1 MRIEM
6 PYEAEW
12 IIDNIRSH
20 GYEAFIVGGCV
31 RDAVLG
37 RIPGDWDITTSAKP
51 EQVKEIFGKTVDTGL
66 KHGTVTIIKHGS
78 GYEVTTYRI
87 DGEYL
92 DGRHPETV
100 EFTPD
105 LREDLK
111 RRDFT
116 INAMAY
122 SHETGIVDEFEG
134 MEDLKRRVIRCVGCA
149 KDRFT
154 EDALRILRAVRF
166 AAQLDFVIEDETYK
180 AIAEIAPNLVHVSKE
195 RIQVE
200 LTKLLLSDHPE
211 KIWMVDATGIAEYV
225 TPGFTEVFER
235 ELESRNSMDP
245 LKECWAGIAALP
257 ADKSHRW
264 AGFLRHMT
272 AEQAVKILRGL
283 KLDNDTIGNVKNMI
297 TAFQAPLTVDK
308 VEIRR
313 LLSRVTEYQFLGA
326 MQLKKLD
333 GDETVP
339 GILRLFEEIKEAG
352 DCVSLKQLAVNG
364 GDLLAK
370 GLEKGKQIGDG
381 LMYLLNLVLEKP
393 ELNKREKAILRF
405 IEKQI
410 MTQGYPPSVR
420 EIGKAV
426 GLSSTAT
433 VHGYLSK
440 LDEKGYIK
448 KQDKKGRTLRLLK
461 GGSGE
466 EKKTSSKEFYTQ
478 KELVEV
484 PIIGKITA
492 GEPILAVE
500 NVTDTFP
507 IPVDFVGNSESFML
521 TVRGESMIESGIL
534 DGDYILVKR
543 QNMANNGEI
552 VVALI
557 GDEAT
562 VKTFYK
568 EKDHI
573 RLQPENSTMDPIIVP
588 TCEILGKVAGVFR
601 KM

>member
-66 KHGTVTIIKHGS
+66 KHGTVTIIKHGK

-149 KDRFT
+149 DDRFT

-180 AIAEIAPNLVHVSKE
+180 AIVKIAPNLTHVSKE

-211 KIWMVDATGIAEYV
+211 KIWMVDETGIADYV
-225 TPGFTEVFER
+225 TSGFPEVFER
-235 ELESRNSMDP
+235 ELERENAHAAGRSETLGKCGCSTDGTSREA
-245 LKECWAGIAALP
+245 LKECWTGLGALP

-272 AEQAVKILRGL
+272 PEQAVKILRGL
-283 KLDNDTIGNVKNMI
+283 KLDNDTIGNVKSMVM
-297 TAFQAPLTVDK
+297 AFQTPLAVDK
-308 VEIRR
+308 VQIRK

-339 GILRLFEEIKEAG
+339 ELLRLFEEIRENG

-364 GDLLAK
+364 GDLLQQ

-381 LMYLLNLVLEKP
+381 LRYLLNLVLEEP
-393 ELNKREKAILRF
+393 ELNKKDILLEKINQF
-405 IEKQI
+405 
-410 MTQGYPPSVR
+410 
-420 EIGKAV
+420 
-426 GLSSTAT
+426 
-433 VHGYLSK
+433 
-440 LDEKGYIK
+440 K
-448 KQDKKGRTLRLLK
+448 K
-461 GGSGE
+461 
-466 EKKTSSKEFYTQ
+466 
-478 KELVEV
+478 
-484 PIIGKITA
+484 I
-492 GEPILAVE
+492 
-500 NVTDTFP
+500 
-507 IPVDFVGNSESFML
+507 
-521 TVRGESMIESGIL
+521 
-534 DGDYILVKR
+534 
-543 QNMANNGEI
+543 
-552 VVALI
+552 
-557 GDEAT
+557 
-562 VKTFYK
+562 
-568 EKDHI
+568 
-573 RLQPENSTMDPIIVP
+573 
-588 TCEILGKVAGVFR
+588 
-601 KM
+601 

>member
-1 MRIEM
+1 M

-134 MEDLKRRVIRCVGCA
+134 MEDLKRQVIRCVGCA

-211 KIWMVDATGIAEYV
+211 KIWMVDATGIADYV
-225 TPGFTEVFER
+225 TSGFPEVFER
-235 ELESRNSMDP
+235 ELERENSHNAGENETPGTSGCLVDGASRDA
-245 LKECWAGIAALP
+245 LKECWIGLAALP

-297 TAFQAPLTVDK
+297 MAFQAPLAVDK

-393 ELNKREKAILRF
+393 ELNKKDILLEKINQF
-405 IEKQI
+405 
-410 MTQGYPPSVR
+410 
-420 EIGKAV
+420 
-426 GLSSTAT
+426 
-433 VHGYLSK
+433 
-440 LDEKGYIK
+440 
-448 KQDKKGRTLRLLK
+448 
-461 GGSGE
+461 
-466 EKKTSSKEFYTQ
+466 
-478 KELVEV
+478 
-484 PIIGKITA
+484 
-492 GEPILAVE
+492 
-500 NVTDTFP
+500 
-507 IPVDFVGNSESFML
+507 
-521 TVRGESMIESGIL
+521 
-534 DGDYILVKR
+534 
-543 QNMANNGEI
+543 
-552 VVALI
+552 
-557 GDEAT
+557 
-562 VKTFYK
+562 K
-568 EKDHI
+568 EK
-573 RLQPENSTMDPIIVP
+573 
-588 TCEILGKVAGVFR
+588 
-601 KM
+601 

>member
-66 KHGTVTIIKHGS
+66 KHGTVTIIKHGK

-149 KDRFT
+149 GDRFT

-180 AIAEIAPNLVHVSKE
+180 AIVKIAPNLTHVSKE

-211 KIWMVDATGIAEYV
+211 KIWMVDETGIADYV
-225 TPGFTEVFER
+225 TSGFPEVFER
-235 ELESRNSMDP
+235 ELERENSHNAGENETPGTCGCLVAGASREA
-245 LKECWAGIAALP
+245 LKECWTGLAALP

-272 AEQAVKILRGL
+272 PEQAVKILRGL
-283 KLDNDTIGNVKNMI
+283 KLDNDTIGNVRSMVM
-297 TAFQAPLTVDK
+297 AFQAPLAVDK
-308 VEIRR
+308 VQIRK

-339 GILRLFEEIKEAG
+339 ELLRLFEEIREAG

-364 GDLLAK
+364 GDLLQQ

-381 LMYLLNLVLEKP
+381 LMYLLNIVLEEP
-393 ELNKREKAILRF
+393 ELN
-405 IEKQI
+405 
-410 MTQGYPPSVR
+410 
-420 EIGKAV
+420 
-426 GLSSTAT
+426 
-433 VHGYLSK
+433 
-440 LDEKGYIK
+440 
-448 KQDKKGRTLRLLK
+448 
-461 GGSGE
+461 
-466 EKKTSSKEFYTQ
+466 
-478 KELVEV
+478 
-484 PIIGKITA
+484 
-492 GEPILAVE
+492 
-500 NVTDTFP
+500 
-507 IPVDFVGNSESFML
+507 
-521 TVRGESMIESGIL
+521 
-534 DGDYILVKR
+534 
-543 QNMANNGEI
+543 
-552 VVALI
+552 
-557 GDEAT
+557 
-562 VKTFYK
+562 
-568 EKDHI
+568 EKD
-573 RLQPENSTMDPIIVP
+573 
-588 TCEILGKVAGVFR
+588 ILLEKINQF
-601 KM
+601 KKI

>member
-1 MRIEM
+1 M

-211 KIWMVDATGIAEYV
+211 KIWMVDATGIADYV
-225 TPGFTEVFER
+225 TSGFPEVFER
-235 ELESRNSMDP
+235 ELERENSHHAGENETPGTSGCLVDGASRDA
-245 LKECWAGIAALP
+245 LKECWIGLAALP

-297 TAFQAPLTVDK
+297 TAFQAPLAVDK

-370 GLEKGKQIGDG
+370 GLVKGKQIGDG

-393 ELNKREKAILRF
+393 ELNKKDILLEKINQF
-405 IEKQI
+405 
-410 MTQGYPPSVR
+410 
-420 EIGKAV
+420 
-426 GLSSTAT
+426 
-433 VHGYLSK
+433 
-440 LDEKGYIK
+440 
-448 KQDKKGRTLRLLK
+448 
-461 GGSGE
+461 
-466 EKKTSSKEFYTQ
+466 
-478 KELVEV
+478 
-484 PIIGKITA
+484 
-492 GEPILAVE
+492 
-500 NVTDTFP
+500 
-507 IPVDFVGNSESFML
+507 
-521 TVRGESMIESGIL
+521 
-534 DGDYILVKR
+534 
-543 QNMANNGEI
+543 
-552 VVALI
+552 
-557 GDEAT
+557 
-562 VKTFYK
+562 K
-568 EKDHI
+568 EK
-573 RLQPENSTMDPIIVP
+573 
-588 TCEILGKVAGVFR
+588 
-601 KM
+601 

>member
-66 KHGTVTIIKHGS
+66 KHGTVTIIKHGK

-149 KDRFT
+149 GDRFT

-180 AIAEIAPNLVHVSKE
+180 AIVKIAPNLTHVSKE

-211 KIWMVDATGIAEYV
+211 KIWMVDETGIADYV
-225 TPGFTEVFER
+225 TSGFPEVFER
-235 ELESRNSMDP
+235 ELERENSHNAGENETPGKCGCLVDGASRDA
-245 LKECWAGIAALP
+245 LKECWTGLAALP

-272 AEQAVKILRGL
+272 PEQAVKILRGL
-283 KLDNDTIGNVKNMI
+283 KLDNDTIGNVKSMVM
-297 TAFQAPLTVDK
+297 AFQAPLAVDK
-308 VEIRR
+308 VQIRK
-313 LLSRVTEYQFLGA
+313 LLSRVTEYQFLGV

-339 GILRLFEEIKEAG
+339 ELLQFFEEIREAG

-364 GDLLAK
+364 GDLLQQ

-381 LMYLLNLVLEKP
+381 LMYLLNLVLEEPK
-393 ELNKREKAILRF
+393 LNKKDILLEKINQF
-405 IEKQI
+405 
-410 MTQGYPPSVR
+410 
-420 EIGKAV
+420 
-426 GLSSTAT
+426 
-433 VHGYLSK
+433 
-440 LDEKGYIK
+440 K
-448 KQDKKGRTLRLLK
+448 K
-461 GGSGE
+461 
-466 EKKTSSKEFYTQ
+466 
-478 KELVEV
+478 
-484 PIIGKITA
+484 I
-492 GEPILAVE
+492 
-500 NVTDTFP
+500 
-507 IPVDFVGNSESFML
+507 
-521 TVRGESMIESGIL
+521 
-534 DGDYILVKR
+534 
-543 QNMANNGEI
+543 
-552 VVALI
+552 
-557 GDEAT
+557 
-562 VKTFYK
+562 
-568 EKDHI
+568 
-573 RLQPENSTMDPIIVP
+573 
-588 TCEILGKVAGVFR
+588 
-601 KM
+601 

>member
-66 KHGTVTIIKHGS
+66 KHGTVTIIKHGK

-134 MEDLKRRVIRCVGCA
+134 MEDLKRRVIRCVGRA
-149 KDRFT
+149 GDRFT

-180 AIAEIAPNLVHVSKE
+180 AIVKIAPNLTHVSKE

-211 KIWMVDATGIAEYV
+211 KIWMVDETGIADYV
-225 TPGFTEVFER
+225 TSGFPEVFER
-235 ELESRNSMDP
+235 ELERENSHNAGENETPGKCGCLVDGASRDA
-245 LKECWAGIAALP
+245 LKECWTGLAALP

-272 AEQAVKILRGL
+272 PEQAVKILRGL
-283 KLDNDTIGNVKNMI
+283 KLDNDTIGNVKSMVM
-297 TAFQAPLTVDK
+297 AFQAPLAVDK
-308 VEIRR
+308 AQIRK

-339 GILRLFEEIKEAG
+339 ELLQLFEEIREAG

-364 GDLLAK
+364 GDLLQQ

-381 LMYLLNLVLEKP
+381 LMYLLNLVLEEPK
-393 ELNKREKAILRF
+393 LNKKDILLEKINQF
-405 IEKQI
+405 
-410 MTQGYPPSVR
+410 
-420 EIGKAV
+420 
-426 GLSSTAT
+426 
-433 VHGYLSK
+433 
-440 LDEKGYIK
+440 K
-448 KQDKKGRTLRLLK
+448 K
-461 GGSGE
+461 
-466 EKKTSSKEFYTQ
+466 
-478 KELVEV
+478 
-484 PIIGKITA
+484 I
-492 GEPILAVE
+492 
-500 NVTDTFP
+500 
-507 IPVDFVGNSESFML
+507 
-521 TVRGESMIESGIL
+521 
-534 DGDYILVKR
+534 
-543 QNMANNGEI
+543 
-552 VVALI
+552 
-557 GDEAT
+557 
-562 VKTFYK
+562 
-568 EKDHI
+568 
-573 RLQPENSTMDPIIVP
+573 
-588 TCEILGKVAGVFR
+588 
-601 KM
+601 

>member
-1 MRIEM
+1 M

-134 MEDLKRRVIRCVGCA
+134 MEDLNRRVIRCVGCA

-166 AAQLDFVIEDETYK
+166 AAQLDFVIENETYK

-235 ELESRNSMDP
+235 ELESRSSRDL

-264 AGFLRHMT
+264 AGFLRHMMP
-272 AEQAVKILRGL
+272 EQAVKILRGL

-297 TAFQAPLTVDK
+297 TAFQAPLAVDK

-339 GILRLFEEIKEAG
+339 GILQLFEEIKEAG

-393 ELNKREKAILRF
+393 ELNKKDILL
-405 IEKQI
+405 E
-410 MTQGYPPSVR
+410 
-420 EIGKAV
+420 
-426 GLSSTAT
+426 
-433 VHGYLSK
+433 
-440 LDEKGYIK
+440 
-448 KQDKKGRTLRLLK
+448 
-461 GGSGE
+461 
-466 EKKTSSKEFYTQ
+466 
-478 KELVEV
+478 
-484 PIIGKITA
+484 KITQ
-492 GEPILAVE
+492 
-500 NVTDTFP
+500 F
-507 IPVDFVGNSESFML
+507 
-521 TVRGESMIESGIL
+521 
-534 DGDYILVKR
+534 
-543 QNMANNGEI
+543 
-552 VVALI
+552 
-557 GDEAT
+557 
-562 VKTFYK
+562 K
-568 EKDHI
+568 EK
-573 RLQPENSTMDPIIVP
+573 
-588 TCEILGKVAGVFR
+588 
-601 KM
+601 

>member
-37 RIPGDWDITTSAKP
+37 RVPGDWDITTSAKP
-51 EQVKEIFGKTVDTGL
+51 EKVKEIFGKTVDTGL

-100 EFTPD
+100 KFTSD
-105 LREDLK
+105 LKEDLK

-166 AAQLDFVIEDETYK
+166 AAQLDFVIEDETYQ
-180 AIAEIAPNLVHVSKE
+180 AIAEIAPNLTHVSKE

-211 KIWMVDATGIAEYV
+211 KIWMVDETGIAEHV
-225 TPGFTEVFER
+225 TAGFPEVSER
-235 ELESRNSMDP
+235 ELEREAMRVEKKESQDECAGSENGTSRDV

-272 AEQAVKILRGL
+272 PEQAVKILRGL

-297 TAFQAPLTVDK
+297 TAFQAPLAVDK

-333 GDETVP
+333 GDQTVP
-339 GILRLFEEIKEAG
+339 EVLRLFEEIKEAG

-393 ELNKREKAILRF
+393 ELNKKDILLEKIDQF
-405 IEKQI
+405 IEK
-410 MTQGYPPSVR
+410 
-420 EIGKAV
+420 
-426 GLSSTAT
+426 
-433 VHGYLSK
+433 
-440 LDEKGYIK
+440 
-448 KQDKKGRTLRLLK
+448 
-461 GGSGE
+461 
-466 EKKTSSKEFYTQ
+466 
-478 KELVEV
+478 
-484 PIIGKITA
+484 
-492 GEPILAVE
+492 
-500 NVTDTFP
+500 
-507 IPVDFVGNSESFML
+507 
-521 TVRGESMIESGIL
+521 
-534 DGDYILVKR
+534 
-543 QNMANNGEI
+543 
-552 VVALI
+552 
-557 GDEAT
+557 
-562 VKTFYK
+562 
-568 EKDHI
+568 
-573 RLQPENSTMDPIIVP
+573 
-588 TCEILGKVAGVFR
+588 
-601 KM
+601 

>member
-1 MRIEM
+1 M

-211 KIWMVDATGIAEYV
+211 KIWMVDETGIADYV
-225 TPGFTEVFER
+225 TSGFPEVFER
-235 ELESRNSMDP
+235 ELERENSHNAGENETPGTSGCLVDGASRDA
-245 LKECWAGIAALP
+245 LKECWIGLAALP

-272 AEQAVKILRGL
+272 PEQAVKILREL
-283 KLDNDTIGNVKNMI
+283 KLDNDTIGNVKSMVMV
-297 TAFQAPLTVDK
+297 FQAPLAVDK

-393 ELNKREKAILRF
+393 ELNKKDILLEKINQF
-405 IEKQI
+405 
-410 MTQGYPPSVR
+410 
-420 EIGKAV
+420 
-426 GLSSTAT
+426 
-433 VHGYLSK
+433 
-440 LDEKGYIK
+440 
-448 KQDKKGRTLRLLK
+448 
-461 GGSGE
+461 
-466 EKKTSSKEFYTQ
+466 
-478 KELVEV
+478 
-484 PIIGKITA
+484 
-492 GEPILAVE
+492 
-500 NVTDTFP
+500 
-507 IPVDFVGNSESFML
+507 
-521 TVRGESMIESGIL
+521 
-534 DGDYILVKR
+534 
-543 QNMANNGEI
+543 
-552 VVALI
+552 
-557 GDEAT
+557 
-562 VKTFYK
+562 K
-568 EKDHI
+568 EK
-573 RLQPENSTMDPIIVP
+573 
-588 TCEILGKVAGVFR
+588 
-601 KM
+601 

>member
-66 KHGTVTIIKHGS
+66 KHGTVTIIKHGK

-149 KDRFT
+149 DDRFT

-180 AIAEIAPNLVHVSKE
+180 AIVKIAPNLTHVSKE

-211 KIWMVDATGIAEYV
+211 KIWMVDETGIADYV
-225 TPGFTEVFER
+225 TSGFPEVFER
-235 ELESRNSMDP
+235 ELERENAHAAGRSEALGKCGCSTDGTSREA
-245 LKECWAGIAALP
+245 LKECWTGLAALP

-272 AEQAVKILRGL
+272 PEQAVKILRGL
-283 KLDNDTIGNVKNMI
+283 KLDNDTIGNVKSMVM
-297 TAFQAPLTVDK
+297 AFQTPLAVDK
-308 VEIRR
+308 IEIRK

-339 GILRLFEEIKEAG
+339 ELLRLFEEIKEAG

-364 GDLLAK
+364 GDLLQQ

-381 LMYLLNLVLEKP
+381 LMYLLNLVLEEP
-393 ELNKREKAILRF
+393 ELNKKDILLEKINQF
-405 IEKQI
+405 
-410 MTQGYPPSVR
+410 
-420 EIGKAV
+420 
-426 GLSSTAT
+426 
-433 VHGYLSK
+433 
-440 LDEKGYIK
+440 K
-448 KQDKKGRTLRLLK
+448 K
-461 GGSGE
+461 
-466 EKKTSSKEFYTQ
+466 
-478 KELVEV
+478 
-484 PIIGKITA
+484 I
-492 GEPILAVE
+492 
-500 NVTDTFP
+500 
-507 IPVDFVGNSESFML
+507 
-521 TVRGESMIESGIL
+521 
-534 DGDYILVKR
+534 
-543 QNMANNGEI
+543 
-552 VVALI
+552 
-557 GDEAT
+557 
-562 VKTFYK
+562 
-568 EKDHI
+568 
-573 RLQPENSTMDPIIVP
+573 
-588 TCEILGKVAGVFR
+588 
-601 KM
+601 

>member
-1 MRIEM
+1 M

-180 AIAEIAPNLVHVSKE
+180 AISEIAPNLVHVSKE

-225 TPGFTEVFER
+225 MPGFTEVFER
-235 ELESRNSMDP
+235 ELESRSSRDP

-352 DCVSLKQLAVNG
+352 DFCIG
-364 GDLLAK
+364 GAC
-370 GLEKGKQIGDG
+370 
-381 LMYLLNLVLEKP
+381 YP
-393 ELNKREKAILRF
+393 E
-405 IEKQI
+405 
-410 MTQGYPPSVR
+410 
-420 EIGKAV
+420 
-426 GLSSTAT
+426 
-433 VHGYLSK
+433 
-440 LDEKGYIK
+440 
-448 KQDKKGRTLRLLK
+448 
-461 GGSGE
+461 
-466 EKKTSSKEFYTQ
+466 
-478 KELVEV
+478 
-484 PIIGKITA
+484 
-492 GEPILAVE
+492 
-500 NVTDTFP
+500 
-507 IPVDFVGNSESFML
+507 
-521 TVRGESMIESGIL
+521 
-534 DGDYILVKR
+534 
-543 QNMANNGEI
+543 
-552 VVALI
+552 
-557 GDEAT
+557 
-562 VKTFYK
+562 
-568 EKDHI
+568 
-573 RLQPENSTMDPIIVP
+573 
-588 TCEILGKVAGVFR
+588 
-601 KM
+601 

>member
-211 KIWMVDATGIAEYV
+211 KIWMVDVTGIADYV
-225 TPGFTEVFER
+225 TSGFPEVFER
-235 ELESRNSMDP
+235 ELERENSHNAGENETPGTSGCLVDGASRDA
-245 LKECWAGIAALP
+245 LKECWIGLAALP

-297 TAFQAPLTVDK
+297 TAFQAPLAVDK

-393 ELNKREKAILRF
+393 ELNKKDILLEKINQF
-405 IEKQI
+405 
-410 MTQGYPPSVR
+410 
-420 EIGKAV
+420 
-426 GLSSTAT
+426 
-433 VHGYLSK
+433 
-440 LDEKGYIK
+440 
-448 KQDKKGRTLRLLK
+448 
-461 GGSGE
+461 
-466 EKKTSSKEFYTQ
+466 
-478 KELVEV
+478 
-484 PIIGKITA
+484 
-492 GEPILAVE
+492 
-500 NVTDTFP
+500 
-507 IPVDFVGNSESFML
+507 
-521 TVRGESMIESGIL
+521 
-534 DGDYILVKR
+534 
-543 QNMANNGEI
+543 
-552 VVALI
+552 
-557 GDEAT
+557 
-562 VKTFYK
+562 K
-568 EKDHI
+568 EK
-573 RLQPENSTMDPIIVP
+573 
-588 TCEILGKVAGVFR
+588 
-601 KM
+601 

>member
-105 LREDLK
+105 LREYLK

-211 KIWMVDATGIAEYV
+211 KIWMVDATGIADYV
-225 TPGFTEVFER
+225 TSGFPEVFER
-235 ELESRNSMDP
+235 ELERENSHHAGENETPGTSGCLVDGASRDA
-245 LKECWAGIAALP
+245 LKECWIGLAALP

-297 TAFQAPLTVDK
+297 MAFQAPLAVDK

-393 ELNKREKAILRF
+393 ELNKKDILLEKINQF
-405 IEKQI
+405 
-410 MTQGYPPSVR
+410 
-420 EIGKAV
+420 
-426 GLSSTAT
+426 
-433 VHGYLSK
+433 
-440 LDEKGYIK
+440 
-448 KQDKKGRTLRLLK
+448 
-461 GGSGE
+461 
-466 EKKTSSKEFYTQ
+466 
-478 KELVEV
+478 
-484 PIIGKITA
+484 
-492 GEPILAVE
+492 
-500 NVTDTFP
+500 
-507 IPVDFVGNSESFML
+507 
-521 TVRGESMIESGIL
+521 
-534 DGDYILVKR
+534 
-543 QNMANNGEI
+543 
-552 VVALI
+552 
-557 GDEAT
+557 
-562 VKTFYK
+562 K
-568 EKDHI
+568 EK
-573 RLQPENSTMDPIIVP
+573 
-588 TCEILGKVAGVFR
+588 
-601 KM
+601 

>member
-211 KIWMVDATGIAEYV
+211 KIWMVDATGIADYV
-225 TPGFTEVFER
+225 TSGFPEVFER
-235 ELESRNSMDP
+235 ELERENSHNAGENETPGTSGCLVDGASRDA
-245 LKECWAGIAALP
+245 LKECWIGLAALP

-297 TAFQAPLTVDK
+297 TAFQAPLAVDK

-352 DCVSLKQLAVNG
+352 DYVSLKQLAVNG

-393 ELNKREKAILRF
+393 ELNKKDILLEKINQF
-405 IEKQI
+405 
-410 MTQGYPPSVR
+410 
-420 EIGKAV
+420 
-426 GLSSTAT
+426 
-433 VHGYLSK
+433 
-440 LDEKGYIK
+440 
-448 KQDKKGRTLRLLK
+448 
-461 GGSGE
+461 
-466 EKKTSSKEFYTQ
+466 
-478 KELVEV
+478 
-484 PIIGKITA
+484 
-492 GEPILAVE
+492 
-500 NVTDTFP
+500 
-507 IPVDFVGNSESFML
+507 
-521 TVRGESMIESGIL
+521 
-534 DGDYILVKR
+534 
-543 QNMANNGEI
+543 
-552 VVALI
+552 
-557 GDEAT
+557 
-562 VKTFYK
+562 K
-568 EKDHI
+568 EK
-573 RLQPENSTMDPIIVP
+573 
-588 TCEILGKVAGVFR
+588 
-601 KM
+601 

>member
-1 MRIEM
+1 M

-31 RDAVLG
+31 RDAALG

-297 TAFQAPLTVDK
+297 TAFQAPLAVDK

-326 MQLKKLD
+326 MQLKRLD

-339 GILRLFEEIKEAG
+339 GILRLFEEIKEEG

-393 ELNKREKAILRF
+393 ELNKKDILLEKINQF
-405 IEKQI
+405 
-410 MTQGYPPSVR
+410 
-420 EIGKAV
+420 
-426 GLSSTAT
+426 
-433 VHGYLSK
+433 
-440 LDEKGYIK
+440 
-448 KQDKKGRTLRLLK
+448 
-461 GGSGE
+461 
-466 EKKTSSKEFYTQ
+466 
-478 KELVEV
+478 
-484 PIIGKITA
+484 
-492 GEPILAVE
+492 
-500 NVTDTFP
+500 
-507 IPVDFVGNSESFML
+507 
-521 TVRGESMIESGIL
+521 
-534 DGDYILVKR
+534 
-543 QNMANNGEI
+543 
-552 VVALI
+552 
-557 GDEAT
+557 
-562 VKTFYK
+562 K
-568 EKDHI
+568 EK
-573 RLQPENSTMDPIIVP
+573 
-588 TCEILGKVAGVFR
+588 
-601 KM
+601 

>member
-211 KIWMVDATGIAEYV
+211 KIWMVDVTGIADYV
-225 TPGFTEVFER
+225 TSGFPEVFER
-235 ELESRNSMDP
+235 ELERENSHNAGENETPGTSGCLVDGASRDA
-245 LKECWAGIAALP
+245 LKECWIGLAALP

-297 TAFQAPLTVDK
+297 MAFQAPLAVDK

-393 ELNKREKAILRF
+393 ELNKKDILLEKINQF
-405 IEKQI
+405 
-410 MTQGYPPSVR
+410 
-420 EIGKAV
+420 
-426 GLSSTAT
+426 
-433 VHGYLSK
+433 
-440 LDEKGYIK
+440 
-448 KQDKKGRTLRLLK
+448 
-461 GGSGE
+461 
-466 EKKTSSKEFYTQ
+466 
-478 KELVEV
+478 
-484 PIIGKITA
+484 
-492 GEPILAVE
+492 
-500 NVTDTFP
+500 
-507 IPVDFVGNSESFML
+507 
-521 TVRGESMIESGIL
+521 
-534 DGDYILVKR
+534 
-543 QNMANNGEI
+543 
-552 VVALI
+552 
-557 GDEAT
+557 
-562 VKTFYK
+562 K
-568 EKDHI
+568 EK
-573 RLQPENSTMDPIIVP
+573 
-588 TCEILGKVAGVFR
+588 
-601 KM
+601 

>member
-297 TAFQAPLTVDK
+297 MAFQAPLAVDK

-339 GILRLFEEIKEAG
+339 GILRLFEEIKESG

-370 GLEKGKQIGDG
+370 GLVKGKQIGDG

-393 ELNKREKAILRF
+393 ELNKKDILLEKINQF
-405 IEKQI
+405 
-410 MTQGYPPSVR
+410 
-420 EIGKAV
+420 
-426 GLSSTAT
+426 
-433 VHGYLSK
+433 
-440 LDEKGYIK
+440 
-448 KQDKKGRTLRLLK
+448 
-461 GGSGE
+461 
-466 EKKTSSKEFYTQ
+466 
-478 KELVEV
+478 
-484 PIIGKITA
+484 
-492 GEPILAVE
+492 
-500 NVTDTFP
+500 
-507 IPVDFVGNSESFML
+507 
-521 TVRGESMIESGIL
+521 
-534 DGDYILVKR
+534 
-543 QNMANNGEI
+543 
-552 VVALI
+552 
-557 GDEAT
+557 
-562 VKTFYK
+562 K
-568 EKDHI
+568 EK
-573 RLQPENSTMDPIIVP
+573 
-588 TCEILGKVAGVFR
+588 
-601 KM
+601 

>member
-37 RIPGDWDITTSAKP
+37 RVPGDWDITTSAKP
-51 EQVKEIFGKTVDTGL
+51 EKVKEIFGKTVDTGL

-105 LREDLK
+105 LKEDLK

-166 AAQLDFVIEDETYK
+166 AAQLDFVIEDETYR
-180 AIAEIAPNLVHVSKE
+180 AIAEIAPNLTHVSKE

-235 ELESRNSMDP
+235 ELEREAARAEKKESQDECAGSENGISRDV
-245 LKECWAGIAALP
+245 LKECWVGIAALP
-257 ADKSHRW
+257 VDKSHRW
-264 AGFLRHMT
+264 GGFLRHMT
-272 AEQAVKILRGL
+272 PEQAVKILRGL

-297 TAFQAPLTVDK
+297 TAFQAPLAVDK
-308 VEIRR
+308 VEIRK

-333 GDETVP
+333 RDQTVP
-339 GILRLFEEIKEAG
+339 EILRLFEEIKEAG

-364 GDLLAK
+364 GDLLQK

-393 ELNKREKAILRF
+393 ELNKKDILLEKIEQF
-405 IEKQI
+405 IRNQ
-410 MTQGYPPSVR
+410 
-420 EIGKAV
+420 
-426 GLSSTAT
+426 TA
-433 VHGYLSK
+433 
-440 LDEKGYIK
+440 E
-448 KQDKKGRTLRLLK
+448 
-461 GGSGE
+461 
-466 EKKTSSKEFYTQ
+466 
-478 KELVEV
+478 
-484 PIIGKITA
+484 
-492 GEPILAVE
+492 
-500 NVTDTFP
+500 
-507 IPVDFVGNSESFML
+507 
-521 TVRGESMIESGIL
+521 
-534 DGDYILVKR
+534 
-543 QNMANNGEI
+543 
-552 VVALI
+552 
-557 GDEAT
+557 
-562 VKTFYK
+562 
-568 EKDHI
+568 
-573 RLQPENSTMDPIIVP
+573 
-588 TCEILGKVAGVFR
+588 
-601 KM
+601 

>member
-1 MRIEM
+1 M

-166 AAQLDFVIEDETYK
+166 AAQLDFVIENETYK

-235 ELESRNSMDP
+235 ELESRSSRDL

-264 AGFLRHMT
+264 AGFLRHMMP
-272 AEQAVKILRGL
+272 EQAVKILRGL

-297 TAFQAPLTVDK
+297 TAFQAPLAVNK

-339 GILRLFEEIKEAG
+339 GILQLFEEIKEAG

-393 ELNKREKAILRF
+393 ELNKKDILLEKINQF
-405 IEKQI
+405 
-410 MTQGYPPSVR
+410 
-420 EIGKAV
+420 
-426 GLSSTAT
+426 
-433 VHGYLSK
+433 
-440 LDEKGYIK
+440 
-448 KQDKKGRTLRLLK
+448 
-461 GGSGE
+461 
-466 EKKTSSKEFYTQ
+466 
-478 KELVEV
+478 
-484 PIIGKITA
+484 
-492 GEPILAVE
+492 
-500 NVTDTFP
+500 
-507 IPVDFVGNSESFML
+507 
-521 TVRGESMIESGIL
+521 
-534 DGDYILVKR
+534 
-543 QNMANNGEI
+543 
-552 VVALI
+552 
-557 GDEAT
+557 
-562 VKTFYK
+562 K
-568 EKDHI
+568 EK
-573 RLQPENSTMDPIIVP
+573 
-588 TCEILGKVAGVFR
+588 
-601 KM
+601 

>member
-166 AAQLDFVIEDETYK
+166 AAQLDFVIENETYK

-235 ELESRNSMDP
+235 ELESRSSGDL

-264 AGFLRHMT
+264 AGFLRHMMPD
-272 AEQAVKILRGL
+272 QAVKILRGL

-297 TAFQAPLTVDK
+297 TAFQAPLAVDK

-339 GILRLFEEIKEAG
+339 GILQLFEEIKEAG

-393 ELNKREKAILRF
+393 ELNKKDILLEKINQF
-405 IEKQI
+405 
-410 MTQGYPPSVR
+410 
-420 EIGKAV
+420 
-426 GLSSTAT
+426 
-433 VHGYLSK
+433 
-440 LDEKGYIK
+440 
-448 KQDKKGRTLRLLK
+448 
-461 GGSGE
+461 
-466 EKKTSSKEFYTQ
+466 
-478 KELVEV
+478 
-484 PIIGKITA
+484 
-492 GEPILAVE
+492 
-500 NVTDTFP
+500 
-507 IPVDFVGNSESFML
+507 
-521 TVRGESMIESGIL
+521 
-534 DGDYILVKR
+534 
-543 QNMANNGEI
+543 
-552 VVALI
+552 
-557 GDEAT
+557 
-562 VKTFYK
+562 K
-568 EKDHI
+568 EK
-573 RLQPENSTMDPIIVP
+573 
-588 TCEILGKVAGVFR
+588 
-601 KM
+601 

>member
-1 MRIEM
+1 M

-235 ELESRNSMDP
+235 ELESRSSRDP
-245 LKECWAGIAALP
+245 LKECCAGIAALP

-297 TAFQAPLTVDK
+297 TAFQAPLAVDK

-339 GILRLFEEIKEAG
+339 GILRLFEETKEAG

-381 LMYLLNLVLEKP
+381 LMYLLNLVIEKP
-393 ELNKREKAILRF
+393 ELNKKDILLEKINQF
-405 IEKQI
+405 
-410 MTQGYPPSVR
+410 
-420 EIGKAV
+420 
-426 GLSSTAT
+426 
-433 VHGYLSK
+433 
-440 LDEKGYIK
+440 
-448 KQDKKGRTLRLLK
+448 
-461 GGSGE
+461 
-466 EKKTSSKEFYTQ
+466 
-478 KELVEV
+478 
-484 PIIGKITA
+484 
-492 GEPILAVE
+492 
-500 NVTDTFP
+500 
-507 IPVDFVGNSESFML
+507 
-521 TVRGESMIESGIL
+521 
-534 DGDYILVKR
+534 
-543 QNMANNGEI
+543 
-552 VVALI
+552 
-557 GDEAT
+557 
-562 VKTFYK
+562 K
-568 EKDHI
+568 EK
-573 RLQPENSTMDPIIVP
+573 
-588 TCEILGKVAGVFR
+588 
-601 KM
+601 

>member
-211 KIWMVDATGIAEYV
+211 KIWMVDATGIADYV
-225 TPGFTEVFER
+225 TSGFPEVFER
-235 ELESRNSMDP
+235 ELERENSHHAGENETPGTSGCLVDGASRDA
-245 LKECWAGIAALP
+245 LKECWIGLAALP

-297 TAFQAPLTVDK
+297 TAFQAPLAVDK

-393 ELNKREKAILRF
+393 ELNKKDILLEKINQF
-405 IEKQI
+405 
-410 MTQGYPPSVR
+410 
-420 EIGKAV
+420 
-426 GLSSTAT
+426 
-433 VHGYLSK
+433 
-440 LDEKGYIK
+440 
-448 KQDKKGRTLRLLK
+448 
-461 GGSGE
+461 
-466 EKKTSSKEFYTQ
+466 
-478 KELVEV
+478 
-484 PIIGKITA
+484 
-492 GEPILAVE
+492 
-500 NVTDTFP
+500 
-507 IPVDFVGNSESFML
+507 
-521 TVRGESMIESGIL
+521 
-534 DGDYILVKR
+534 
-543 QNMANNGEI
+543 
-552 VVALI
+552 
-557 GDEAT
+557 
-562 VKTFYK
+562 K
-568 EKDHI
+568 EK
-573 RLQPENSTMDPIIVP
+573 
-588 TCEILGKVAGVFR
+588 
-601 KM
+601 

>member
-1 MRIEM
+1 M

-297 TAFQAPLTVDK
+297 TAFQAPLAVDK

-339 GILRLFEEIKEAG
+339 GILQLFEEIKEAG

-393 ELNKREKAILRF
+393 ELNKKDILLEKINQF
-405 IEKQI
+405 
-410 MTQGYPPSVR
+410 
-420 EIGKAV
+420 
-426 GLSSTAT
+426 
-433 VHGYLSK
+433 
-440 LDEKGYIK
+440 
-448 KQDKKGRTLRLLK
+448 
-461 GGSGE
+461 
-466 EKKTSSKEFYTQ
+466 
-478 KELVEV
+478 
-484 PIIGKITA
+484 
-492 GEPILAVE
+492 
-500 NVTDTFP
+500 
-507 IPVDFVGNSESFML
+507 
-521 TVRGESMIESGIL
+521 
-534 DGDYILVKR
+534 
-543 QNMANNGEI
+543 
-552 VVALI
+552 
-557 GDEAT
+557 
-562 VKTFYK
+562 K
-568 EKDHI
+568 EK
-573 RLQPENSTMDPIIVP
+573 
-588 TCEILGKVAGVFR
+588 
-601 KM
+601 

>member
-37 RIPGDWDITTSAKP
+37 RVPGDWDITTSAKP
-51 EQVKEIFGKTVDTGL
+51 EKVKEIFGKTVDTGL

-100 EFTPD
+100 KFTSD
-105 LREDLK
+105 LKEDLK

-166 AAQLDFVIEDETYK
+166 AAQLDFVIEDETYQ
-180 AIAEIAPNLVHVSKE
+180 AIAEIAPNLTHVSKE

-211 KIWMVDATGIAEYV
+211 KIWMVDETGIAEYV
-225 TPGFTEVFER
+225 TAGFPEVSER
-235 ELESRNSMDP
+235 ELEREAMRVEKKESQDECAGSENGTSRDV

-272 AEQAVKILRGL
+272 SEQAVKILRGL

-297 TAFQAPLTVDK
+297 TAFQAPLAVDK

-333 GDETVP
+333 GDQTVP
-339 GILRLFEEIKEAG
+339 EILRLFEEIKEAG

-393 ELNKREKAILRF
+393 ELNKKDILLEKIDQF
-405 IEKQI
+405 IEK
-410 MTQGYPPSVR
+410 
-420 EIGKAV
+420 
-426 GLSSTAT
+426 
-433 VHGYLSK
+433 
-440 LDEKGYIK
+440 
-448 KQDKKGRTLRLLK
+448 
-461 GGSGE
+461 
-466 EKKTSSKEFYTQ
+466 
-478 KELVEV
+478 
-484 PIIGKITA
+484 
-492 GEPILAVE
+492 
-500 NVTDTFP
+500 
-507 IPVDFVGNSESFML
+507 
-521 TVRGESMIESGIL
+521 
-534 DGDYILVKR
+534 
-543 QNMANNGEI
+543 
-552 VVALI
+552 
-557 GDEAT
+557 
-562 VKTFYK
+562 
-568 EKDHI
+568 
-573 RLQPENSTMDPIIVP
+573 
-588 TCEILGKVAGVFR
+588 
-601 KM
+601 

>member
-1 MRIEM
+1 M

-211 KIWMVDATGIAEYV
+211 KIWMVDATGIADYV
-225 TPGFTEVFER
+225 TSGFPEVFER
-235 ELESRNSMDP
+235 ELERENSHNAGENETPGTSGCLVDGASRDA
-245 LKECWAGIAALP
+245 LKECWIGLAALP

-297 TAFQAPLTVDK
+297 TAFQAPLAVDK

-370 GLEKGKQIGDG
+370 GLVKGKQIGDG

-393 ELNKREKAILRF
+393 ELNKKDILLEKINQF
-405 IEKQI
+405 
-410 MTQGYPPSVR
+410 
-420 EIGKAV
+420 
-426 GLSSTAT
+426 
-433 VHGYLSK
+433 
-440 LDEKGYIK
+440 
-448 KQDKKGRTLRLLK
+448 
-461 GGSGE
+461 
-466 EKKTSSKEFYTQ
+466 
-478 KELVEV
+478 
-484 PIIGKITA
+484 
-492 GEPILAVE
+492 
-500 NVTDTFP
+500 
-507 IPVDFVGNSESFML
+507 
-521 TVRGESMIESGIL
+521 
-534 DGDYILVKR
+534 
-543 QNMANNGEI
+543 
-552 VVALI
+552 
-557 GDEAT
+557 
-562 VKTFYK
+562 K
-568 EKDHI
+568 EK
-573 RLQPENSTMDPIIVP
+573 
-588 TCEILGKVAGVFR
+588 
-601 KM
+601 